1 MHEMSIA
8 RNIVEIVEDVVRDNG
23 PARVERVVVSIGRM
37 VGVVPDSL
45 SFCFE
50 AITADTPLSG
60 ASLIIEPIPIRARCN
75 DCGLTFEVESF
86 AFHCDACGGT
96 SLDVL
101 SGNELLVHSIEV
113 Q

>member
-8 RNIVEIVEDVVRDNG
+8 RNIVEIVEDVVRANG
-23 PARVERVVVSIGRM
+23 DPRVDRVHVAIGRM

-45 SFCFE
+45 TFCFE
-50 AITADTPLSG
+50 AITSDTRLSG
-60 ASLIIEPIPIRARCN
+60 ASLIIEPIPIRARCT

-86 AFHCDACGGT
+86 AFRCDSCGGT
-96 SLDVL
+96 SLDVE
-101 SGNELLVHSIEV
+101 SGDELLVRSIEV